1 MSLTKLFHKQV
12 HNNTISKKQR
22 IMMNLFVEL
31 EQYVQNAKVKA
42 KDDGTSTSL
51 WSFLLGENK
60 DMLRK
65 MSQSIKNSSN

>member
-1 MSLTKLFHKQV
+1 
-12 HNNTISKKQR
+12 
-22 IMMNLFVEL
+22 MNLFVEL